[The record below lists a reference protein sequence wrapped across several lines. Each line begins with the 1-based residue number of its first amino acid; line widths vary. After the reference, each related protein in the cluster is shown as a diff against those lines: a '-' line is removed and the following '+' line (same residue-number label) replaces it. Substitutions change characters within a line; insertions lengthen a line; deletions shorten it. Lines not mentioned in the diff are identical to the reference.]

1 MIMNVDERSN
11 EDFGHIESPSHLL
24 AQKSHNNALSKSSTR
39 NSSDNDG
46 IETNVTSVEDYKK
59 GIIPADVSEPE
70 SPNEPKYTNTSH
82 LVPAIE
88 ILNPLVPSN
97 DDIPF
102 IQSSVP
108 IAEDENNFKVSI
120 PVDSTFID
128 VCEDNSS
135 NSSSNLTETIDRD
148 SQELTY
154 QFQRMHTYRILS
166 EPQSKV
172 DQKYDNISIIDPLA
186 PQARNETNSEPLPS
200 GLTEADDDP
209 KSQTYP
215 RASTDNPKGFNQK
228 NKKPSLMTHGND
240 STARNSTSRR
250 TFHSINTIKIP
261 DDYLKTE
268 LAVFPDSEGNQ
279 HHRLSHISHISHNH
293 HQSVKSADAEPNRRK
308 RMTKTTSFINNT
320 RMKLRMKADDLYNIP
335 GQNISESHENYTI
348 VYELVTGIRSSVSRC
363 TKAHNEITP
372 DDFKKVAKL
381 IFNRQGTTEAPP
393 TKYEFKFKDYAPEVF
408 RDLRRMFNVNQA
420 DYLISLNDE
429 IGVRAVGSS
438 GKSGSSFYYSNDRKF
453 IIKTIHRSEHRHLR
467 RILKDYYYYVKKN
480 PNTLLCQFYGL
491 HRLKMMT
498 RTGIVKVHV
507 LVMNNMLPS
516 TVRMSDCYDLKG
528 STQGRRTSPQ
538 KIAEGSCLKDLN
550 FIESGMKIKLSSL
563 KKKQV
568 LAQLSKDVALL
579 EKLNI
584 MDYSLLLG
592 IRYLNISEEEV
603 SQSCQRISMIVHQNV
618 PGAHKNTIFEADGGI
633 RAVDSL
639 GEDMEM
645 VYYIGIIDCLTNY
658 NTFKKLETFFRT
670 LRHRREAISAVPPH
684 EYGSRF
690 LKFISDNICSP
701 GDVTPSKKRGLHVFK
716 AFKSIAI
723 KHHSA

>member
-1 MIMNVDERSN
+1 MHEEKPNQ
-11 EDFGHIESPSHLL
+11 FGHYESSSQLL
-24 AQKSHNNALSKSSTR
+24 LHTLHNNTLSKSSTS

-46 IETNVTSVEDYKK
+46 VETNETSIEDSKK
-59 GIIPADVSEPE
+59 GVLSDELTKAKVQ
-70 SPNEPKYTNTSH
+70 NATSSH
-82 LVPAIE
+82 NVPAIE
-88 ILNPLVPSN
+88 VIESLVSLK
-97 DDIPF
+97 DDIQF
-102 IQSSVP
+102 AQSSVP

-120 PVDSTFID
+120 PVDSTFIEIRD
-128 VCEDNSS
+128 D
-135 NSSSNLTETIDRD
+135 SSSNCSSNMTTTVDRD
-148 SQELTY
+148 SQELSN
-154 QFQRMHTYRILS
+154 QFRRMHTYRILS
-166 EPQSKV
+166 EPRPKVNSKS
-172 DQKYDNISIIDPLA
+172 DTISIVDPLV
-186 PQARNETNSEPLPS
+186 SHKK
-200 GLTEADDDP
+200 ADTTLESTSHGSAKIEEIP

-215 RASTDNPKGFNQK
+215 RLSIENSRSLNQRTKISNTTMNGSMST
-228 NKKPSLMTHGND
+228 T
-240 STARNSTSRR
+240 RNSADRR

-268 LAVFPDSEGNQ
+268 LAICSGSDNNQ
-279 HHRLSHISHISHNH
+279 HHRLSHISYITHSH
-293 HQSVKSADAEPNRRK
+293 HQSLRSSDTELTRRMRIPK
-308 RMTKTTSFINNT
+308 ATFINNT
-320 RMKLRMKADDLYNIP
+320 RLKVRMKADDLYNIP

-363 TKAHNEITP
+363 TKAHDQITP
-372 DDFKKVAKL
+372 EDFKKVSKL

-467 RILKDYYYYVKKN
+467 RILKDYYEYVKNN

-507 LVMNNMLPS
+507 LVMNNMLPP

-550 FIESGMKIKLSSL
+550 FIEDGMKINLSRL
-563 KKKQV
+563 KKEQV
-568 LAQLSKDVALL
+568 LSQLSKDVSLL

-592 IRYLNISEEEV
+592 IRHLNVSEDDV
-603 SQSCQRISMIVHQNV
+603 SSSYQRISMIVHQNV
-618 PGAHKNTIFEADGGI
+618 PGAHKNTIFETGGGI
-633 RAVDSL
+633 RGVDSQ
-639 GEDMEM
+639 GEDMEI

-658 NTFKKLETFFRT
+658 STLKKLETFFRT
-670 LRHRREAISAVPPH
+670 LRYRREAISAVPPH

-690 LKFISDNICSP
+690 LKFISDNISSP
-701 GDVTPSKKRGLHVFK
+701 GDVVQSKKRGLHVFR
-716 AFKSIAI
+716 AFKNIAI